1 MRNIQIL
8 EIRACLKFKLNRFF
22 CKRGLIS
29 EKPAVATFVR
39 KLAYFEKVSTFV
51 YLLVFPFLSRTWLIL
66 KHMLLV
72 PLSQSW
78 LNFLILKNML
88 LLPLSQSWLNFPKNW
103 LISCR
108 S

>member
-22 CKRGLIS
+22 CRRGLII
-29 EKPAVATFVR
+29 EKPAVTTFVR

-72 PLSQSW
+72 P
-78 LNFLILKNML
+78 
-88 LLPLSQSWLNFPKNW
+88 
-103 LISCR
+103 
-108 S
+108 